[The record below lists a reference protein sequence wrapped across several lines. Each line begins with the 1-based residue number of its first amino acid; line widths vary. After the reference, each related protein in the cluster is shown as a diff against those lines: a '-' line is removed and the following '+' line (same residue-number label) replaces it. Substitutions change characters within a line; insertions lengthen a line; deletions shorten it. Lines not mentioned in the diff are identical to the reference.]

1 MKAKLLK
8 IKSDIWNKMLITIY
22 KILFGNQMLNDLGF
36 AKNLQIFGIE
46 KITTSLFILLANV
59 LPILIA
65 VICSILRSDQ
75 IL

>member
-1 MKAKLLK
+1 MKVKLLK
-8 IKSDIWNKMLITIY
+8 IKSDIWNKMLITID
-22 KILFGNQMLNDLGF
+22 KILFCNQMLNDLGF

-46 KITTSLFILLANV
+46 KIATSLFILLANV